1 MSNTFDTTAG
11 MTVRKI
17 AVIQRIARNKG
28 LSFFPTLYTHSLSL
42 NVWEPVTMRDVF
54 RADPNPCDAEQMR
67 NAIRECYKAIS
78 GYLNSK
84 ERKIAELKAKIAEL
98 EKED

>member
-1 MSNTFDTTAG
+1 MNSTFNTTAG

-17 AVIQRIARNKG
+17 AVIQRVARNKG
-28 LSFFPTLYTHSLSL
+28 LSFFPTLYTHSFSMH
-42 NVWEPVTMRDVF
+42 VWEPDTMRDVF
-54 RADPNPCDAEQMR
+54 RADPNPCDAKQMQK
-67 NAIRECYKAIS
+67 AIRDCYKALS